1 MKNRNRKKQRVF
13 FVCAVLILVL
23 LGGAFFLYRFVRF
36 NLWISKDAGLL
47 QSYPRILIQ
56 EGLDISDTNP
66 ISDRQARLI
75 EKTIIRTNTK
85 DRIVLHLSRSD
96 IRYNPFRT
104 KSYVKVFLQT
114 TLPGDRTK
122 TTSIKFLNVLVR
134 RNDSWRVR
142 STHDIS
148 IE

>member
-1 MKNRNRKKQRVF
+1 VRNRNRRKNRLVF
-13 FVCAVLILVL
+13 LYAALIVL
-23 LGGAFFLYRFVRF
+23 LLCGAFFLYRFISL
-36 NLWISKDAGLL
+36 NLWISKDSGLL
-47 QSYPRILIQ
+47 QPYSHVLI
-56 EGLDISDTNP
+56 EDGIDISDANP
-66 ISDRQARLI
+66 SSEKNTHLI
-75 EKTIIRTNTK
+75 ENAIIRTTTK

-96 IRYNPFRT
+96 IRFNLFRS

-114 TLPGDRTK
+114 AIPGDHTK

-134 RNDSWRVR
+134 RKDSWRIQ

>member
-1 MKNRNRKKQRVF
+1 MKNRNRKKQRLF
-13 FVCAVLILVL
+13 FLYGVVIIIL
-23 LGGAFFLYRFVRF
+23 LGGAIFLYRFVRL

-47 QSYPRILIQ
+47 QPYPRILIDQ
-56 EGLDISDTNP
+56 GLDVSGANP
-66 ISDRQARLI
+66 ISDRQAYLI

-96 IRYNPFRT
+96 IRYSLFRT

-114 TLPGDRTK
+114 AIPGDRTK
-122 TTSIKFLNVLVR
+122 TTSIKFLNVLIHKR
-134 RNDSWRVR
+134 DAWRVR

>member
-1 MKNRNRKKQRVF
+1 MKNRNRKKQRLF
-13 FVCAVLILVL
+13 FLYAVVIIAL
-23 LGGAFFLYRFVRF
+23 LGGAFFLYRFVLF

-47 QSYPRILIQ
+47 QSYPRILIEQ
-56 EGLDISDTNP
+56 GLDISDTNP
-66 ISDRQARLI
+66 ISDRQAYLI

-96 IRYNPFRT
+96 IRYNLFRT

-114 TLPGDRTK
+114 AIPGDRTK
-122 TTSIKFLNVLVR
+122 TTSIKFLNVLVHTR
-134 RNDSWRVR
+134 DAWRVR